1 MLTFSEIRIAWER
14 FKVHSDLRARDELIE
29 HYAYLVKITSGR
41 VVSNIPPSL
50 EREDIVSAG
59 AMGLIKAVDQF
70 DPGRQVKFET
80 YAIALIRGAILEMLR
95 EDDWVPRSVRD
106 RLKMLERAY
115 KEIEREKGRPA
126 TESEVASI
134 LHMETEEFQK
144 LLLEA
149 GRSSL
154 LSFEEVLICGDSS
167 EHLHISDVLQDENA
181 LPALETEIHER
192 KRVLGKGIDRLPERE
207 RLVISLYYFEG
218 LTFKEVGRAL
228 SISESR
234 VYQLHTQAVIRLKG
248 YLQRDDALFE

>member
-1 MLTFSEIRIAWER
+1 M
-14 FKVHSDLRARDELIE
+14 
-29 HYAYLVKITSGR
+29 VKITSGR

-50 EREDIVSAG
+50 EREDIISAG
-59 AMGLIKAVDQF
+59 AMGLIKAVNQF

-106 RLKMLERAY
+106 RLKLLERTY
-115 KEIEREKGRPA
+115 KELERRHSRPA
-126 TESEVASI
+126 TEAEVAAE
-134 LHMETEEFQK
+134 LNLETEEFQK

-154 LSFEEVLICGDSS
+154 LSFEEVLICGDSN
-167 EHLHISDVLQDENA
+167 EHLHISDVLQDETA
-181 LPALETEIHER
+181 LPALELEIHER
-192 KRVLGKGIDRLPERE
+192 KRMLGKAIDRLPERE

-218 LTFKEVGRAL
+218 LTFKEVGKTL
-228 SISESR
+228 TISESR

-248 YLQRDDALFE
+248 YLQRDDALFQ